1 MTNCCGC
8 DAAGRTVVER
18 GTAMA
23 YAPPMLRILAIVTVG
38 LGLGLAHPAQADST
52 EDQVLA
58 LINQYRATAGVP
70 PVVIDAAL
78 GKGCREHARYMM
90 LNRDKPQLQGL
101 AAHKQDPSLPGATPA
116 GAACAKAAD
125 LFPGVSD
132 LRTAV
137 HGWMASLYHRRPM
150 LSPRLERI
158 AIGYALLPDKTM
170 MAALM
175 FVDAKAPDDGK
186 GWPVGYPANGQR
198 DVPLEFGNEIPNPIP
213 SNGHGGYPF
222 TLQFPPFDEVTRVT
236 ASLVDG
242 AGKAVPFHLSTPE
255 KPATS
260 FGQYGVICLIPKA
273 PLRPDTRYTA
283 MVKATWRGQAKTW
296 TWGYRTVGL
305 RTIDATDEANLLGA
319 LGQPSLVRGV
329 VQHGGMMNT
338 ETAYLTLDAAKKGTY
353 EMVSV
358 VVPIDVWRAL
368 SKAAPEAM
376 KGTAVEVE
384 ATPQLV
390 QNRYLNLPISTAA
403 QLRFVGRPKR

>member
-1 MTNCCGC
+1 
-8 DAAGRTVVER
+8 
-18 GTAMA
+18 
-23 YAPPMLRILAIVTVG
+23 
-38 LGLGLAHPAQADST
+38 
-52 EDQVLA
+52 
-58 LINQYRATAGVP
+58 
-70 PVVIDAAL
+70 VIDAAL

-116 GAACAKAAD
+116 GGACAKAAD

-170 MAALM
+170 MAALR

-186 GWPVGYPANGQR
+186 GWPVGYP
-198 DVPLEFGNEIPNPIP
+198 
-213 SNGHGGYPF
+213 F
-222 TLQFPPFDEVTRVT
+222 TLQFPPFDEVTSVT

-273 PLRPDTRYTA
+273 PLRPDTRYIA

-296 TWGYRTVGL
+296 MWGYRTVGL

-329 VQHGGMMNT
+329 R
-338 ETAYLTLDAAKKGTY
+338 
-353 EMVSV
+353 SSC
-358 VVPIDVWRAL
+358 R
-368 SKAAPEAM
+368 
-376 KGTAVEVE
+376 
-384 ATPQLV
+384 
-390 QNRYLNLPISTAA
+390 STSGA
-403 QLRFVGRPKR
+403 R